1 MAVAG
6 VSATVTVANTLEGHR
21 YLEVDGVAGATEFD
35 SGRPLVVVGS

>member
-6 VSATVTVANTLEGHR
+6 VSATVANTLEGHR
-21 YLEVDGVAGATEFD
+21 YLEVNGVAGATEFD